1 MSIRLTC
8 PNGHALKV
16 DESMAGRVG
25 LCPACK
31 ARVQIPKIQPSAVS
45 EEDILS
51 LLADPPEQNIQPAA
65 GTAGSAVSANQA
77 AKSAAG
83 AATGPAKF
91 TPPPVP
97 MPTKRCIKC
106 HAEIAVVMHICPHCH
121 TYVAKVSDVLRGR

>member
-16 DESMAGRVG
+16 DESLAGRIG

-31 ARVQIPKIQPSAVS
+31 ARVQIPKLQGSGVS
-45 EEDILS
+45 EDDILS
-51 LLADPPEQNIQPAA
+51 LLSDPAEQNSQPAA
-65 GTAGSAVSANQA
+65 GASPISSAEAG
-77 AKSAAG
+77 KSA
-83 AATGPAKF
+83 TPSSSGPAKF
-91 TPPPVP
+91 TPQPVP

-106 HAEIAVVMHICPHCH
+106 HAEIAVAMHICPHCH

>member
-8 PNGHALKV
+8 PNGHVLKV
-16 DESMAGRVG
+16 DESLAGRVG

-31 ARVQIPKIQPSAVS
+31 ARVQIPKLERGFS

-51 LLADPPEQNIQPAA
+51 LLTDSAEQTGQPGA
-65 GTAGSAVSANQA
+65 GTSGSSVGVD
-77 AKSAAG
+77 KSATPAS
-83 AATGPAKF
+83 TGPAKF
-91 TPPPVP
+91 VPPQVP